1 MLPTADAHFAQIGR
15 ELAGDVMKRRQVCN
29 TKHLHDVETRFYCP
43 QKFLSLD
50 LQCRDDVS

>member
-29 TKHLHDVETRFYCP
+29 VHMLKP
-43 QKFLSLD
+43 
-50 LQCRDDVS
+50 LQYALPLGQTLREHGTG